1 MLAAYIGSYAAFLSR
16 RNTKRKK
23 FVCGVH
29 MVISYSHFI
38 IDSEQEQFKGEGREK
53 KKKKKKKRKKN
64 ATIFQMKLLNK
75 FLLTSFNEIFMNII
89 LSKFFPIYT
98 IYIYIFSYIQ
108 NKI

>member
-1 MLAAYIGSYAAFLSR
+1 MLAAYIGSYVSFLSR
-16 RNTKRKK
+16 RDIKRKK

-38 IDSEQEQFKGEGREK
+38 IDSEQEQFKGEGRKKRK

-64 ATIFQMKLLNK
+64 TTIFQIKPLNK
-75 FLLTSFNEIFMNII
+75 FLLTNFNEIFMNII

-98 IYIYIFSYIQ
+98 
-108 NKI
+108 K